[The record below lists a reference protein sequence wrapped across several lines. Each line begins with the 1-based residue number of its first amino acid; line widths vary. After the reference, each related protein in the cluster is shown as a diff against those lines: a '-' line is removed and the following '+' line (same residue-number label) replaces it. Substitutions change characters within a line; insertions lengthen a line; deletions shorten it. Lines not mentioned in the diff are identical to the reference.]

1 MAKKA
6 TKLKV
11 ICKDGMFLVP
21 SETQS
26 EVIYEIHLG
35 DEGGSCTCPAG
46 ERGVYCKHK
55 RAVVRYLS
63 EQEVRKEAELV
74 GDVNYLPFDSGNPQE
89 GEKGMVKKGEPKT
102 IKLGFRFDEVTSAL
116 QKEIRRGNEEN
127 AVYWSLILHD
137 AAPQYVWKRVLI
149 IACEDIGLAAPEVV
163 SQVYSLACG
172 WKMAREGTWYLSPH
186 ALTMAVM
193 ALCRAPKSTE
203 VEDLQT
209 YTILTIKDGKV
220 REMPSYAI
228 DYHTKAGREMKKDD
242 AFFYGTRHVT
252 FGIPL
257 NKYTKKLAEL
267 KPEWFNSTVTEI
279 LQNKTKY
286 EQEEKS

>member
-11 ICKDGMFLVP
+11 VPKDGMFLVP
-21 SETQS
+21 SETLD
-26 EVIYEIHLG
+26 EVVYEIHLG
-35 DEGGSCTCPAG
+35 DEVGSCTCPFG
-46 ERGVYCKHK
+46 ERMGYCKHQ
-55 RAVVRYLS
+55 RAVVRFLIG
-63 EQEVRKEAELV
+63 QEVMKEAELV
-74 GDVNYLPFDSGNPQE
+74 GEVDYLPFDSGNPQE
-89 GEKGMVKKGEPKT
+89 GEVSMVKKGEPKT

-209 YTILTIKDGKV
+209 FTMGTIKNGTV
-220 REMPSYAI
+220 REMPSYAV
-228 DYHTKAGREMKKDD
+228 DQHTARGKELGKDD
-242 AFFYGTRHVT
+242 TFFYEFRHDVCR
-252 FGIPL
+252 IPV
-257 NKYTKKLAEL
+257 NKYTLWLVEMFPNCFSGVKAVK
-267 KPEWFNSTVTEI
+267 NTED
-279 LQNKTKY
+279 QG
-286 EQEEKS
+286 